1 VGLFIIAL
9 LSATLIYLPQF
20 TQRAALFGSGVVLQ
34 PGQAYCPANGAT
46 ASGTSPPSGC
56 LATGQFL
63 QVTLVDSGNTATKL
77 SGWSASLISN
87 GGPFNTAP
95 AGQII
100 DSCLNTGSNGQCL
113 FNAVGYIPGQSLI
126 MWICHS
132 TTACGTGSFAKQVTT
147 LYVAFPG
154 LPGAPGGTVPF
165 FSGTQ
170 SPTSTP
176 TTGFFLPVLL
186 LAGDAATSNTPLT
199 FTFTFPN
206 GTSIATG
213 TTCFLNQAKGTNPCY
228 FGAGVT
234 KPVFTVSIQHNFVG
248 TVPYANGFN
257 TFNELN
263 IPSRGVLST
272 NIRLEIKQTVGSD
285 PIPIMLSSGPGSG
298 PFPSSPTATKQ
309 GSVPDVFY
317 VSGDQASTLTQRI
330 NQDNTIASSGS
341 VNYSFGVD
349 TTAQSTSGD
358 KSQLI
363 IDVLTYFSFTYFTS
377 TNGSANSEAVTQM
390 TQYVITLQT
399 P

>member
-1 VGLFIIAL
+1 
-9 LSATLIYLPQF
+9 
-20 TQRAALFGSGVVLQ
+20 
-34 PGQAYCPANGAT
+34 
-46 ASGTSPPSGC
+46 
-56 LATGQFL
+56 
-63 QVTLVDSGNTATKL
+63 
-77 SGWSASLISN
+77 
-87 GGPFNTAP
+87 
-95 AGQII
+95 
-100 DSCLNTGSNGQCL
+100 
-113 FNAVGYIPGQSLI
+113 
-126 MWICHS
+126 MWICHQ

-147 LYVAFPG
+147 IYVGFPG
-154 LPGAPGGTVPF
+154 LPGAPGGTIPF
-165 FSGTQ
+165 FPGTQ

-199 FTFTFPN
+199 FLFQFAN
-206 GTSIATG
+206 GTAVSTG

-234 KPVFTVSIQHNFVG
+234 KPTFTFQLSHNFVG

-263 IPSRGVLST
+263 LPSRGVLTT
-272 NIRLEIKQTVGSD
+272 NIRLEIKQTTGSD

-298 PFPSSPTATKQ
+298 PWPSSPTATKQ

-317 VSGDQASTLTQRI
+317 VSGDQAGTLTQKI

-341 VNYSFGVD
+341 SSFSFGID

-358 KSQLI
+358 KSQLL
-363 IDVLTYFSFTYFTS
+363 IDVLTYFSFSYFS
-377 TNGSANSEAVTQM
+377 TNNGSANSEAVTQM
-390 TQYVITLQT
+390 TQYTITLQT